1 MFSPKDIQ
9 EINYTAGCHYC
20 TPVGKIVENELHAL
34 MLHRKYISEEHII
47 KRYQSY
53 SQRNSESNRMK
64 EYGLHYDMNDANVV
78 HNMFQE
84 LREKAQVL

>member
-9 EINYTAGCHYC
+9 EINYTAGCHNC
-20 TPVGKIVENELHAL
+20 TPIGKIVENELHAL

-47 KRYQSY
+47 QRYQSY
-53 SQRNSESNRMK
+53 SQRNSESNRMNR
-64 EYGLHYDMNDANVV
+64 YCLHYDINNANVV